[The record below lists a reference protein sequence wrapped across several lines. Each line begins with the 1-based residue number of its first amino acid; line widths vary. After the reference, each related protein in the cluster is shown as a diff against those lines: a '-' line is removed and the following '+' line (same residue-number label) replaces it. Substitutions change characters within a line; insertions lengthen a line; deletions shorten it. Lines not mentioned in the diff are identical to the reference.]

1 MERHQPQHQ
10 LGVLISVWFYQTLSL
25 WSLAV
30 WNKGSSVRNAES
42 FFDWTAS
49 MYAHGSHGKK
59 KDKLRCS
66 LLELGPPRCFSLGF
80 YFHPSFCGCLSFT
93 QTNVGAIWSDG
104 LNYGLLQNWSISV
117 PLVFSFCSH
126 GNSVFDPHYF
136 SSVISYI
143 DHPSTPS
150 THPKLSLYI
159 LPISTQTS
167 RLGLS
172 PVSPPKPPWSTQLT
186 TSPVLL
192 DHLRCVTHLAFII
205 DCQTLVFSDSMHL
218 SHL

>member
-1 MERHQPQHQ
+1 MEWHQPQHQ

-42 FFDWTAS
+42 FSDWTAS

-93 QTNVGAIWSDG
+93 QTNLGAIWSDG

-136 SSVISYI
+136 SSV
-143 DHPSTPS
+143 T
-150 THPKLSLYI
+150 SLYRP
-159 LPISTQTS
+159 PIHPIHSSQTLLIHFAYLYPNRKAWS
-167 RLGLS
+167 KS
-172 PVSPPKPPWSTQLT
+172 CVSPQS
-186 TSPVLL
+186 LL
-192 DHLRCVTHLAFII
+192 DLPSSQL
-205 DCQTLVFSDSMHL
+205 LLFS
-218 SHL
+218 